1 MWLLVQQLYC
11 HNFRLLNLCSRV
23 YKRSEHL
30 SLSVQVEWDRVVEQF
45 ILLSNYTPLTFHMRA
60 PLCFHTS
67 STNWL
72 CLIRLGSIC
81 KTSTWHGRNSSAR
94 QHSQELRWRS
104 VTELQPDSAE
114 LHTHGHQPHLTHFP
128 HHSTPWTSEIHDLL
142 ESQMQN

>member
-1 MWLLVQQLYC
+1 MCPLVRLLYC

-30 SLSVQVEWDRVVEQF
+30 SLSVQVEWDRVVKQF
-45 ILLSNYTPLTFHMRA
+45 ILLSNYTPLTFHMRV

-72 CLIRLGSIC
+72 CLIRLGSVC
-81 KTSTWHGRNSSAR
+81 KTSTCNWRNSSA
-94 QHSQELRWRS
+94 QQPLQKLHGCS
-104 VTELQPDSAE
+104 VTELQSDSAE
-114 LHTHGHQPHLTHFP
+114 LYTDGHQPHPTRFSHN
-128 HHSTPWTSEIHDLL
+128 STPWTSRMHDLS

>member
-1 MWLLVQQLYC
+1 MCLLVLQLYC
-11 HNFRLLNLCSRV
+11 HHFRLLNLCSRV
-23 YKRSEHL
+23 SKRSEHL

-81 KTSTWHGRNSSAR
+81 KTSTCDWRNSSAR
-94 QHSQELRWRS
+94 QRSQKLCWHC
-104 VTELQPDSAE
+104 VTELQSESAE
-114 LHTHGHQPHLTHFP
+114 LYTHGHQPHLTHFP
-128 HHSTPWTSEIHDLL
+128 HNSTPWTSEIHDLS